1 MPSLLALFLTAAPL
15 SFDDALSL
23 AARAPQVAA
32 AERAAAARRA
42 NASTVSS
49 LQSNPTLGL
58 QPGVRTNAT
67 GTGPEFIGT
76 LTQSLNVSGYSGAR
90 REAVALE
97 VAQAQGGARL
107 EAHLARLS
115 VADGWLRV
123 WTAQGVLAEARRE
136 LDLASDLGGRVGRAA
151 QSGAITRADAAAVRA
166 WVAEARLAVLSA
178 EGELFDTGVQLNRAL
193 GLDAAAPAQVA
204 AELPELGLPQVEQL
218 AQSLGRAEHAPA
230 VKAALQ
236 LRDAEEA
243 RARELVASKGTW
255 LQVGATGGRE
265 GLGDVVVLGTLAVT
279 IPVFDS
285 GERDA
290 APLHAAAT
298 QAEGARLR
306 ALAEARAERVLVT
319 HELEHTRET
328 LEVVERELVP
338 ASDEAAQ
345 GTQRRM
351 EAGEATSQEWVL
363 ARRAA
368 LAAHS
373 RWVRARA
380 EHALA
385 RFRAR
390 ELVSVTSGESP

>member
-1 MPSLLALFLTAAPL
+1 MPSLLALLLATAPL

-32 AERAAAARRA
+32 AQRAAAARRS
-42 NASTVSS
+42 NAATVSS
-49 LQSNPTLGL
+49 LQANPTLGL
-58 QPGVRTNAT
+58 QPGVRTNVT

-76 LTQSLNVSGYSGAR
+76 LTQSLNVSGYSAAR

-115 VADGWLRV
+115 VADAWLRV
-123 WTAQGVLAEARRE
+123 WSAQGVLAEARRE
-136 LDLASDLGGRVGRAA
+136 LELAGDLGGRVGRAA
-151 QSGAITRADAAAVRA
+151 QSGAITKADAAAVRA

-178 EGELFDTGVQLNRAL
+178 EGELFDTGVQLNRSL

-204 AELPELGLPQVEQL
+204 TELPALVLPQADAL
-218 AQSLGRAEHAPA
+218 AQSLGRAERAPA
-230 VKAALQ
+230 VRAALQ
-236 LRDAEEA
+236 LRDAEEG

-279 IPVFDS
+279 IPVFDK

-290 APLHAAAT
+290 APLLAAAT
-298 QAEGARLR
+298 QAEGARLL
-306 ALAEARAERVLVT
+306 ALAEARAARVLVA
-319 HELEHTRET
+319 HELEHTQET

-368 LAAHS
+368 LAARS

-385 RFRAR
+385 CFRAQ
-390 ELVSVTSGESP
+390 EFVAVTTGDVQ